1 MSSPEPAT
9 VPGLITCVTPDVVAL
24 VTGHRE
30 LTYAE
35 LATRSETAARRLSA
49 RGAGP
54 GTGVA
59 VAVPH
64 GPDLVV
70 ALLAVWRAGATVDPA
85 ADLILTADQLTGT
98 DVPSARLA
106 GPRADDVAV
115 SPGLTHRKLVERA
128 RWAAR
133 RQGLSRHDRVLHT
146 TPDGAHWE
154 LFAPLSVGATVVFP
168 SAFPGNT
175 VVPAIVDHGVT
186 VLHARAADLPPL
198 LADPDW
204 ARCHSL
210 RLLYSEGEPL
220 SIDLLNLA
228 RGHESGSPSVLDLF
242 ERRADETP
250 DAIAVDYAGGTTSYR
265 ELDALANGIGQHLRE
280 AGVSA
285 GEAVGVLVDRG
296 PLLSAAMLGAWKA
309 GAAYVPIDPSYPAE
323 RIGHMLADAKATV
336 AVTTDRYTSRFTAR
350 TILANHVEGS
360 EAAPTRVRDLA
371 APAYIIYTSGSTGRP
386 KGVRVNH
393 HGLVNHISWAAASLA
408 ARGDGGAPV
417 FSSVAFDLVQPN
429 LWAPLV
435 TGQRV
440 WFLPQDTPLDQLGP
454 VLAEAAPFSFVK
466 LTPSH
471 LDVLAATLTP
481 AQAAGIAPV
490 FVVAGEPLS
499 ARTVRAWRALAPG
512 TQLIN
517 EYGPTEA
524 TVGSTIWP
532 VPAEATAE
540 VLPIGSPLPAMTSYV
555 LDDRMRPVPVGV
567 AGELFVGGLGVA
579 DGYAGNAVLTAQ
591 RFVPDPFS
599 VQSGRRLYRTGDLA
613 RWTGEGVIEFL
624 GRQDDQAKIRGHRV
638 EPGEVAAVL
647 AEHPGVADAAVLA
660 VDGDHGPYLVGYVV
674 PATSVSQQKGW
685 LTTYCATR
693 LPDYLVP
700 AQIVELDAL
709 PLNANGKLDRS
720 KLPVP
725 DRTTAEF
732 EPPRTATEKA
742 LAEIWARVLDL
753 DRVGRQDAF
762 FALGGHSILLIRVI
776 AETNAAGLAVSLFTF
791 FENDALAAVAAA
803 IDATAPPAP
812 AAPAP
817 ASENHDLARLVSEA
831 LEEFPVPGACLG
843 IIDGGEIVEVRGFG
857 STTADTL
864 FTVGSVSKCVTALG
878 VLRLVDEGVLDLDA
892 DVGEYLRAWS
902 VPDAPGLPPVTPR
915 LLLSHRTGL
924 TRELPLGFRP
934 GEPMPTVADLLHGR
948 PPAVGEPIR
957 RERVLGGGVYYSG
970 TNYLVL
976 QQLVEDVIGKP
987 LAESMRELVLEPL
1000 HLKGSGY
1007 ERELPQQTARPVAR
1021 GHDRDGTPLA
1031 CGWLD
1036 RPDAGAAGF
1045 WTTGTDLATIVSE
1058 IRRSYLGRPGALLS
1072 RSLATEMLTPP
1083 EHSSFGLGVVSERIG
1098 GDLQFGHGGSPIGYY
1113 AGIACRVRQGT
1124 GLALLADSDLG
1135 KPLFYRVMARMN
1147 WEFPYDAPRDELAV
1161 L

>member
-1 MSSPEPAT
+1 
-9 VPGLITCVTPDVVAL
+9 GRRR
-24 VTGHRE
+24 HRF
-30 LTYAE
+30 AIPP
-35 LATRSETAARRLSA
+35 AARGPDPARAAPSPRLSCPA
-49 RGAGP
+49 RPRGRP
-54 GTGVA
+54 CGV
-59 VAVPH
+59 
-64 GPDLVV
+64 
-70 ALLAVWRAGATVDPA
+70 VDPA
-85 ADLILTADQLTGT
+85 ADLLLTAADLERSPE
-98 DVPSARLA
+98 PSAPSAGAVGARAGDLA
-106 GPRADDVAV
+106 VEPA
-115 SPGLTHRKLVERA
+115 LTHRRLADRA

-133 RQGLSRHDRVLHT
+133 RQGLTGHDRVLHT
-146 TPDGAHWE
+146 TTDGAHWE
-154 LFAPLSVGATVVFP
+154 LFAPLSVGAAVVFP
-168 SAFPGNT
+168 GAQGI
-175 VVPAIVDHGVT
+175 VRAITEHGVT
-186 VLHARAADLPPL
+186 VLHARAKDLPPL
-198 LADPDW
+198 LADPEW

-228 RGHESGSPSVLDLF
+228 RGHGSGAPSVLDLF
-242 ERRADETP
+242 ERRAGETP
-250 DAIAVDYAGGTTSYR
+250 DAIAVDCAGVTTSYR
-265 ELDALANGIGQHLRE
+265 ELDALANGIGLRLRE

-285 GEAVGVLVDRG
+285 GDAVGVLADRG

-323 RIGHMLADAKATV
+323 RIAHMLADANAAV
-336 AVTTDRYTSRFTAR
+336 AVTTSRYASRFT
-350 TILANHVEGS
+350 THTVLAGDAGTS
-360 EAAPTRVRDLA
+360 TTAPVRDRDLA
-371 APAYIIYTSGSTGRP
+371 APAYVIYTSGSTGRP

-408 ARGDGGAPV
+408 ARGGGGAPV

-435 TGQRV
+435 CGQRV

-454 VLAEAAPFSFVK
+454 VLADAAPFSFVK

-481 AQAAGIAPV
+481 ARAARIAPV
-490 FVVAGEPLS
+490 LVVAGEPLS
-499 ARTVRAWRALAPG
+499 ARTVRAWRALAPD

-532 VPAEATAE
+532 VPEEPAAE
-540 VLPIGSPLPAMTSYV
+540 VLPIGAPLPAMTSYV

-579 DGYAGNAVLTAQ
+579 DGYAGSAELTAQ

-599 VQSGRRLYRTGDLA
+599 ARTGTRLYRTGDLA
-613 RWTGEGVIEFL
+613 RWTGDGVLEFL
-624 GRQDDQAKIRGHRV
+624 GRQDDQVKIRGHRV

-647 AEHPGVADAAVLA
+647 AEHPDVADAAVLA
-660 VDGDHGPYLVGYVV
+660 VPGDHGFYLVGYVV
-674 PATSVSQQKGW
+674 PATSASQPKGW

-700 AQIVELDAL
+700 ADVVELDAL
-709 PLNANGKLDRS
+709 PLNANGKLDRAR
-720 KLPVP
+720 LPVP

-732 EPPRTATEKA
+732 EEPETPTEA
-742 LAEIWARVLDL
+742 VLAGIWARVLDL
-753 DRVGRQDAF
+753 DRVGRQDGF

-791 FENDALAAVAAA
+791 FENDTLAAVAAA
-803 IDATAPPAP
+803 IDATAPSAP
-812 AAPAP
+812 TAPTVPTVAP
-817 ASENHDLARLVSEA
+817 GGHDLTRLVSEA
-831 LEEFPVPGACLG
+831 LEEFPVPGVCLG

-857 STTADTL
+857 SAGADTL
-864 FTVGSVSKCVTALG
+864 FTVGSISKCVTALG
-878 VLRLVDEGVLDLDA
+878 VLRLVDEGVLDLDT
-892 DVGEYLRAWS
+892 DVNEYLREWS
-902 VPDAPGLPPVTPR
+902 VPATPGLPPVTPR

-924 TRELPLGFRP
+924 TSELPQGYRP

-948 PPAVGEPIR
+948 PPAEGEPIR

-976 QQLVEDVIGKP
+976 QQLVEDVTGKP
-987 LAESMRELVLEPL
+987 LAESVRELVLAPL
-1000 HLKGSGY
+1000 RLENSGF
-1007 ERELPQQTARPVAR
+1007 ERDLPQRTALPVAR
-1021 GHDRDGTPLA
+1021 GHDREGVPLD

-1036 RPDAGAAGF
+1036 RPDAGSAGF
-1045 WTTGTDLATIVSE
+1045 WTTGTDLATLVGE
-1058 IRRSYLGRPGALLS
+1058 IRRGYLGRPGALLS
-1072 RSLATEMLTPP
+1072 RPLATEMLTAP
-1083 EHSSFGLGVVSERIG
+1083 ERSSFGLGVVTEQVG
-1098 GDLQFGHGGSPIGYY
+1098 GDLQFGHGGSPVGYY

-1135 KPLFYRVMARMN
+1135 KQLFYRVMARMN
-1147 WEFPYDAPRDELAV
+1147 WDFPYDAPRDELAAR
-1161 L
+1161 